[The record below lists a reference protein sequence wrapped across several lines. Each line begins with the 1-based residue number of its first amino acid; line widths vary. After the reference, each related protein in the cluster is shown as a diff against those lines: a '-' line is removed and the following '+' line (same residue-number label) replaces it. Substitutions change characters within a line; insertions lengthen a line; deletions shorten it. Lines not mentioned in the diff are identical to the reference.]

1 MGNPSAISREKW
13 VGAGGVGGARSCCP
27 TPDRCAIRAE
37 RLVVALG
44 VWSPALL
51 AALSESKPEV
61 GLLSLPLSSLPS
73 LPSLASL
80 AQISPSS
87 KSCAGPEVA
96 GLLGVGGTM
105 TVSLGLNLFGS
116 FFLLP

>member
-13 VGAGGVGGARSCCP
+13 VGGGGVGGTRSCCP

-44 VWSPALL
+44 VWSNVLL
-51 AALSESKPEV
+51 AALSESEPEV
-61 GLLSLPLSSLPS
+61 GLLSLPFSSVPS
-73 LPSLASL
+73 LPSVASL

-87 KSCAGPEVA
+87 KS
-96 GLLGVGGTM
+96 
-105 TVSLGLNLFGS
+105 
-116 FFLLP
+116 

>member
-13 VGAGGVGGARSCCP
+13 VGAGEVGGARSCCP

-73 LPSLASL
+73 LASLASL
-80 AQISPSS
+80 AS
-87 KSCAGPEVA
+87 
-96 GLLGVGGTM
+96 
-105 TVSLGLNLFGS
+105 
-116 FFLLP
+116 